1 MTQPIRSAATWVSI
15 AALALA
21 ASACQQASNTPA
33 QTASSAASP
42 APASAPVSAPAAPA
56 ISAPAPPPPVTE
68 TGPVA
73 LASDA
78 TLPAPCQAY
87 VRLVQACLDNQ
98 HGDPAADALAH
109 FNNESL
115 RTQLRSSRG
124 SWASASDD
132 HYRSRICDGHVAAFA
147 AHQRTLGIAC

>member
-42 APASAPVSAPAAPA
+42 APASAPVSAPA
-56 ISAPAPPPPVTE
+56 INAPAPPPPVTE

-78 TLPAPCQAY
+78 TLPASCQAY

-132 HYRSRICDGHVAAFA
+132 HYRSRICDGHVAGFA
-147 AHQRTLGIAC
+147 AHQRTLGIEC